1 MATQEDVLQLMEFLA
16 AEYSTFQVTQE
27 RAAIW
32 AEALEAFS
40 PSQLRRG
47 AKHFLLH
54 SGSEFGPSVSQVIKV
69 IRDSEPRPE
78 RTTRKGLPEP
88 QTDWE
93 RGLTLLRELRA
104 KAGI

>member
-16 AEYSTFQVTQE
+16 AEFSTFQVTQE

-54 SGSEFGPSVSQVIKV
+54 SGSEFGPSVAQVIKA

-78 RTTRKGLPEP
+78 RTMRRALPEP
-88 QTDWE
+88 EAPPE
-93 RGLTLLRELRA
+93 RVFEFLKELKE